1 MKLIRNLIIVVLV
14 LVAAAVGIVMV
25 MGESLVA
32 EGIEQT
38 VPAITKTDI
47 QVGDISVGPVRG
59 VASLEN
65 LVIGNPAGFTEPHAL
80 RLGKVEAKLDIESLF
95 SDKIVIHD
103 IDIVDPE
110 IVFENGKGGQN
121 LQQINENV
129 QAYIGPDT
137 TDEAGEP
144 VRFVIENFRLRGA
157 KIKIAGLGVDALNQ
171 EITLPDLHLQG
182 IGEKE
187 NGVLA
192 ADAAKQIFSAVM
204 EAVKKELVKAQAMGI
219 LSDKIK
225 LPGGSAL
232 GGIKDKIKGF
242 FSR

>member
-1 MKLIRNLIIVVLV
+1 VKLVRNLIIVLLV
-14 LVAAAVGIVMV
+14 LVAAAVGVVMV

-32 EGIEQT
+32 EGIEKT
-38 VPAITKTDI
+38 VPAITKTDV
-47 QVGDISVGPVRG
+47 QVGDVSVGPISG
-59 VASLEN
+59 TASLEN

-80 RLGKVEAKLDIESLF
+80 RLGKIETKLDIESLF

-110 IVFENGKGGQN
+110 IIFENSKAGQN
-121 LQQINENV
+121 LQQINENI
-129 QAYIGPDT
+129 QAYIGPDA
-137 TDEAGEP
+137 TDESGEP

-157 KIKIAGLGVDALNQ
+157 KIKITGLGVDELNQ
-171 EITLPDLHLQG
+171 EIILPDLHLQG

-187 NGVLA
+187 NGIVA
-192 ADAAKQIFSAVM
+192 ADAAKQIFAAVM
-204 EAVKKELVKAQAMGI
+204 DAVKKELVKAQAMGI
-219 LSDKIK
+219 LSDKIN
-225 LPGGSAL
+225 LPGGSNL